1 MWIAIDSN
9 RKMPLNRQI
18 YNRIREMI
26 LNGTLIS
33 GEKLPSTRR
42 LSKDLG
48 VSRNTILEVYNQ
60 MIAEGYLEG
69 HHGSGTV
76 VSGGM
81 QDLKF
86 PVNSVNGYRSEDE
99 FNRKKSINNKEEVQK
114 QQRIDFRS
122 GVPALELFPQKAWAK
137 LYQNTCCNLP
147 AASYGYCSSSGVW
160 ALREEISRYL
170 SRSRGISCTPERII
184 ITSGATQGLSL
195 VAHLLNQENK
205 NVLVEDPTHPGLR
218 KVITTA
224 GCRIKTHPTDERG
237 IKTELLNPA
246 DPLSFIYTTPSHQYP
261 LGGILPI
268 QRRLSLLSFAEA
280 NNCYVVEDDYDSE
293 FRYEGPPVN
302 ALYELNPERVIYL
315 GSFSK
320 ILTPAI
326 RLGFMILPDQLLK
339 DCKTLKTYSDVHTD
353 ALSQYTLAEFIRS
366 GSLEK
371 HIWKMKKYY
380 HKNRNH
386 LIRELTRQFAGEFHI
401 LGQAAGLHMVVQFHS
416 TVFSKELVQEIE
428 HHGVRIY
435 PVKNYLLEHSDTS
448 HSNQI
453 LMGYS
458 HLNFEAITAG
468 VDILREII
476 P

>member
-401 LGQAAGLHMVVQFHS
+401 LGQAAGLHMVVQFHN

-428 HHGVRIY
+428 HHGVLIY

>member
-137 LYQNTCCNLP
+137 LYQNTCSNLP

-401 LGQAAGLHMVVQFHS
+401 LGQAAGLHMVVQFHN

>member
-1 MWIAIDSN
+1 MWIAIDSDS
-9 RKMPLNRQI
+9 KMPLTRQI

-26 LNGTLIS
+26 LNGILIS

-69 HHGSGTV
+69 HHGSGTI

-86 PVNSVNGYRSEDE
+86 SVNSVNGYRSEDE

-122 GVPALELFPQKAWAK
+122 GVPALELFPQKAWAR
-137 LYQNTCCNLP
+137 LYQSTCCNLP

-195 VAHLLNQENK
+195 IAHLLNQESK

-237 IKTELLNPA
+237 IKTDLLNPA
-246 DPLSFIYTTPSHQYP
+246 DHLSFVYTTPSHQYP

-401 LGQAAGLHMVVQFHS
+401 LGQAAGLHMVVQFHN
-416 TVFSKELVQEIE
+416 TAFSKELVQEIE

-435 PVKNYLLEHSDTS
+435 PVENYLLEHSDTS

-468 VDILREII
+468 VDILKEII

>member
-1 MWIAIDSN
+1 M
-9 RKMPLNRQI
+9 
-18 YNRIREMI
+18 
-26 LNGTLIS
+26 
-33 GEKLPSTRR
+33 
-42 LSKDLG
+42 
-48 VSRNTILEVYNQ
+48 
-60 MIAEGYLEG
+60 
-69 HHGSGTV
+69 
-76 VSGGM
+76 
-81 QDLKF
+81 
-86 PVNSVNGYRSEDE
+86 
-99 FNRKKSINNKEEVQK
+99 
-114 QQRIDFRS
+114 
-122 GVPALELFPQKAWAK
+122 ELFPQKAWAR

-386 LIRELTRQFAGEFHI
+386 LIRELNRQFAGEFHI
-401 LGQAAGLHMVVQFHS
+401 LGQAAGLHMVVQFHN

-435 PVKNYLLEHSDTS
+435 PVENYLLEHSDTS

>member
-9 RKMPLNRQI
+9 CKMPLNRQI

-76 VSGGM
+76 VAGGM

-114 QQRIDFRS
+114 QLRIDFRS

-195 VAHLLNQENK
+195 AAHLLNQENK

-326 RLGFMILPDQLLK
+326 RLGFMILPDPLLK

-353 ALSQYTLAEFIRS
+353 ALSQYTLAEFIRD

-371 HIWKMKKYY
+371 HIWKTKKYY

-401 LGQAAGLHMVVQFHS
+401 LGQAAGLHMVVQFHN

-435 PVKNYLLEHSDTS
+435 PVENYLLEHSDTS

-468 VDILREII
+468 VDILGEII